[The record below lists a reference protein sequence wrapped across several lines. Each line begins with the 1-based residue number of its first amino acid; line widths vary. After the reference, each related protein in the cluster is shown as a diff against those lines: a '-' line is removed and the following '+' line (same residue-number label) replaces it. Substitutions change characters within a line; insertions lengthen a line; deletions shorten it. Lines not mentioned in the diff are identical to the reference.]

1 MGRYMYGWRKTIVIL
16 GVLVYFLTVLAAL
29 LKLIDYALS
38 LSAIAAVILSIGI
51 AVDANVLIFERVR
64 EELISGKNIQQAIS
78 V

>member
-1 MGRYMYGWRKTIVIL
+1 MYGWRKTIVIL